1 MPEAGDKIR
10 LRIPTEDESGAYVV
24 SSVHVESSNG
34 SERKNPDYKSIMNKQ
49 GKEILLTPKS
59 LIMTNNAGMS
69 IEILDEE
76 GIRIISDKNIAIEAA
91 DSVEIT
97 SANSKLELYAKDNI
111 LLKQGNIQMNMDGEM
126 RFYGAR
132 LNLN

>member
-1 MPEAGDKIR
+1 MGF
-10 LRIPTEDESGAYVV
+10 SG
-24 SSVHVESSNG
+24 
-34 SERKNPDYKSIMNKQ
+34 
-49 GKEILLTPKS
+49 ILQDT
-59 LIMTNNAGMS
+59 IMTNNAGMS

-76 GIRIISDKNIAIEAA
+76 GIKIISDKNIAIEAA
-91 DSVEIT
+91 DAVEIT

>member
-1 MPEAGDKIR
+1 MNIEN
-10 LRIPTEDESGAYVV
+10 LYEQRI
-24 SSVHVESSNG
+24 
-34 SERKNPDYKSIMNKQ
+34 K
-49 GKEILLTPKS
+49 
-59 LIMTNNAGMS
+59 
-69 IEILDEE
+69 
-76 GIRIISDKNIAIEAA
+76 IISDKNIAIEAA
-91 DSVEIT
+91 DAVEFT

>member
-1 MPEAGDKIR
+1 MSRTIIDFMGF
-10 LRIPTEDESGAYVV
+10 SG
-24 SSVHVESSNG
+24 
-34 SERKNPDYKSIMNKQ
+34 
-49 GKEILLTPKS
+49 ILQDT
-59 LIMTNNAGMS
+59 IMTNNAGMS

-76 GIRIISDKNIAIEAA
+76 GIKIISDKNIAIEAA
-91 DSVEIT
+91 DAVEIT

>member
-1 MPEAGDKIR
+1 
-10 LRIPTEDESGAYVV
+10 
-24 SSVHVESSNG
+24 
-34 SERKNPDYKSIMNKQ
+34 
-49 GKEILLTPKS
+49 
-59 LIMTNNAGMS
+59 MTNNAGMS

-76 GIRIISDKNIAIEAA
+76 GIKIISDKNIAIEAA
-91 DSVEIT
+91 DAVEIT

>member
-1 MPEAGDKIR
+1 LSRTIIDFMGF
-10 LRIPTEDESGAYVV
+10 SG
-24 SSVHVESSNG
+24 
-34 SERKNPDYKSIMNKQ
+34 
-49 GKEILLTPKS
+49 ILQDT
-59 LIMTNNAGMS
+59 IMTNNAGMS

-76 GIRIISDKNIAIEAA
+76 GIKIISDKNIAIEAA
-91 DSVEIT
+91 DAVEIT

>member
-1 MPEAGDKIR
+1 MGF
-10 LRIPTEDESGAYVV
+10 SG
-24 SSVHVESSNG
+24 
-34 SERKNPDYKSIMNKQ
+34 
-49 GKEILLTPKS
+49 ILQDT
-59 LIMTNNAGMS
+59 IMTNNAGMS

-76 GIRIISDKNIAIEAA
+76 GIKIISDKNIAIEAA
-91 DSVEIT
+91 DAGEIT